1 MIKPTMQ
8 RILATALQL
17 LLTPRRLAIFAALYA
32 GLLAT
37 VYGFVVV
44 REATIAQVLLT
55 LVLVVAAPIEFFI
68 LQALILE
75 TARDPRFG
83 WRRTFQTSLKLI
95 AASLPLLIIG
105 AGLFLALNQWQSHY
119 PAPVA
124 PPWLIEA
131 NPVQQNIHRP
141 TFLFSTLRWLLFGVA
156 LPLFLIHLWIGISA
170 NDHRVG
176 AGSKFAATWRIIRQ
190 TATRAFTPSSML
202 TYTIGLLLFA
212 MVPYAILFA
221 RIPINGARTDFAVFI
236 ARLLLLFAV
245 TLFGWLLTVTTLARE
260 TFDLELQINDERD
273 ALRSL
278 DLQVESL

>member
-1 MIKPTMQ
+1 MFKTTMQ
-8 RILATALQL
+8 RILANALQL
-17 LLTPRRLAIFAALYA
+17 LLQPRRLAIFAALYA
-32 GLLAT
+32 ALLAT

-44 REATIAQVLLT
+44 REATVVQVLLT
-55 LVLVVAAPIEFFI
+55 LVLVVAAPLEFLI

-95 AASLPLLIIG
+95 AASLPVIIIG

-124 PPWLIEA
+124 PPWLNET
-131 NPVQQNIHRP
+131 NMMRQNIHRP
-141 TFLFSTLRWLLFGVA
+141 TLLFATLRWFLFGVA
-156 LPLFLIHLWIGISA
+156 LPLFVIHLGIGISA
-170 NDHRVG
+170 GDNRVG
-176 AGSKFAATWRIIRQ
+176 TDSKFAAPWRFIRK
-190 TATRAFTPSSML
+190 TATRAFAPASML

-212 MVPYAILFA
+212 MAPYAILFA

-260 TFDLELQINDERD
+260 AFDLEVQINDERD

>member
-1 MIKPTMQ
+1 MFKPTMQ

-17 LLTPRRLAIFAALYA
+17 LLRPRRLAIFAALYA
-32 GLLAT
+32 VLLAT

-44 REATIAQVLLT
+44 REATVVQVLLT
-55 LVLVVAAPIEFFI
+55 LVLVVAAPLEFFI

-83 WRRTFQTSLKLI
+83 WRRTLQTSLKLI
-95 AASLPLLIIG
+95 AASLPFIIIG

-124 PPWLIEA
+124 PPWVNET
-131 NPVQQNIHRP
+131 NMVQQNIHRP
-141 TFLFSTLRWLLFGVA
+141 TLLFTTLRWLLFGVV
-156 LPLFLIHLWIGISA
+156 LPLFVIHLWIGISA
-170 NDHRVG
+170 NDHRTG
-176 AGSKFAATWRIIRQ
+176 NSSRLAATWRMIRQ
-190 TATRAFTPSSML
+190 TAARAFAPSSML
-202 TYTIGLLLFA
+202 TYTIGLFLFA

-236 ARLLLLFAV
+236 ARLLLLFAA
-245 TLFGWLLTVTTLARE
+245 TLFGWLLTVTSLARE

>member
-1 MIKPTMQ
+1 MIKPTIQ

-17 LLTPRRLAIFAALYA
+17 LLRPRRLAIFAALYA

-37 VYGFVVV
+37 VYGFMVV
-44 REATIAQVLLT
+44 REATVIQVLLT
-55 LVLVVAAPIEFFI
+55 LVLVVAAPVEFFI

-75 TARDPRFG
+75 TARNPRFE
-83 WRRTFQTSLKLI
+83 WRRTLQTSLKLI
-95 AASLPLLIIG
+95 AASLPFIIIG

-124 PPWLIEA
+124 PPWLNET
-131 NPVQQNIHRP
+131 NMVQQNIHRP
-141 TFLFSTLRWLLFGVA
+141 TLLFATLRWLLFGVV
-156 LPLFLIHLWIGISA
+156 LPLFAIHLWIGISTRD
-170 NDHRVG
+170 NRVG
-176 AGSKFAATWRIIRQ
+176 TGSKFSATLRIIRLA
-190 TATRAFTPSSML
+190 ATRAFTPSSML

-221 RIPINGARTDFAVFI
+221 RIPINGARTDFTIFI
-236 ARLLLLFAV
+236 GRLLLLFAV

-260 TFDLELQINDERD
+260 AFDLDLQINDERD

-278 DLQVESL
+278 DLQVEGL

>member
-1 MIKPTMQ
+1 
-8 RILATALQL
+8 
-17 LLTPRRLAIFAALYA
+17 
-32 GLLAT
+32 
-37 VYGFVVV
+37 VV
-44 REATIAQVLLT
+44 
-55 LVLVVAAPIEFFI
+55 
-68 LQALILE
+68 
-75 TARDPRFG
+75 
-83 WRRTFQTSLKLI
+83 
-95 AASLPLLIIG
+95 
-105 AGLFLALNQWQSHY
+105 
-119 PAPVA
+119 
-124 PPWLIEA
+124 
-131 NPVQQNIHRP
+131 
-141 TFLFSTLRWLLFGVA
+141 

-170 NDHRVG
+170 SDNRVRT
-176 AGSKFAATWRIIRQ
+176 GSKFAATLRMVRK
-190 TATRAFTPSSML
+190 TATRAFAPVSIL